1 MIARAIRVLAAAA
14 FALGTVSLAVT
25 LLIQQSYAGR
35 AVAAARDVPRGET
48 GRVAIV
54 FGAGL
59 WASGAPTPILYD
71 RVATAAD
78 LYKQGTVRKLLMTG
92 DDSTPGHD
100 EPGAMIQSALA
111 LGVPRAALVGDGAGL
126 RTYDSCARA
135 RDVYGVSR
143 AIIVTQ
149 RFHMARALYTCAQLG
164 LDVIGVDA
172 DRRDYAQGSYAWLT
186 LREVPSTLLA
196 YLDVT
201 VLHPA
206 VKSSPRQ
213 PIQ

>member
-1 MIARAIRVLAAAA
+1 MMGRLIRLLALAAVLLGVASLGVTAA
-14 FALGTVSLAVT
+14 V
-25 LLIQQSYAGR
+25 QQSYGAR
-35 AVAAARDVPRGET
+35 AVASAADLPRTET
-48 GRVAIV
+48 GRIAIV

-59 WASGAPTPILYD
+59 WATGAPTPILYD

-78 LYKQGTVRKLLMTG
+78 LYKRGNVRRLLMTG
-92 DDSTPGHD
+92 DDSTQGHD
-100 EPGAMIQSALA
+100 EPGAMIQSALS

-126 RTYDSCARA
+126 RTYDSCVRA
-135 RDVYGVSR
+135 RDVYGISR

-149 RFHMARALYTCAQLG
+149 RFHMARALFTCAQLG
-164 LDVIGVDA
+164 IDVIGVDA
-172 DRRDYAQGSYAWLT
+172 DRRDYAPASYTWWM

-201 VLHPA
+201 LLRPA
-206 VKSSPRQ
+206 VTMSPRQ